1 MFVYNI
7 EICVLT
13 CSILNH
19 LQAIILREDIK
30 QLYTVVVK
38 NIALKVA
45 RVAKVARVDK
55 VARVA
60 RVARVA

>member
-19 LQAIILREDIK
+19 LQAIILREDNQAVI
-30 QLYTVVVK
+30 YSSSEEY
-38 NIALKVA
+38 NI
-45 RVAKVARVDK
+45 
-55 VARVA
+55 
-60 RVARVA
+60 